1 MKFWDKVQMGPQF
14 AQDKDTYRLNGCRKA
29 AHDGLSFFRRDVAR
43 GALIEVET
51 DPIRAQLGRLQGVPF
66 IRDAA
71 NFHSQTIAHALQST
85 APEKRRH
92 PQFPSR
98 LFSAFLRALCG

>member
-1 MKFWDKVQMGPQF
+1 MKFWYKVQMGPQF

-29 AHDGLSFFRRDVAR
+29 VHDGLSFFRCDVAR
-43 GALIEVET
+43 RSLIEVET
-51 DPIRAQLGRLQGVPF
+51 DPIRAQFGRLQGVHF
-66 IRDAA
+66 IRDTT

-92 PQFPSR
+92 PQFPPR
-98 LFSAFLRALCG
+98 LFSAFLCDLCG